1 MPGRRTEIDPAAS
14 IGAWVTLD
22 YNSRGVHYNVPRSRL
37 CPDRVVSTVTPA
49 PFSRGLHF
57 ESTSL
62 NETPVRVARISWP
75 DLFPWLLIFRAL
87 PVALSIT
94 VLVLATL
101 GVAITPMGWLASESL
116 FITDEIREQD
126 PILAEIA
133 ELNRSPYRGLFR
145 ESESQLGMIRIGGVR
160 LNGPRA
166 VFERMV
172 RPFRALFGGAESWPE
187 YGYYLVGCLWT
198 VLVWA
203 FVGTGITRVC
213 LLRMTRDERAG
224 LDDAFE
230 YGFAHYLSALGAILL
245 PMIAVLFLAVP
256 GFLFGL
262 LMGLEWGVIAA
273 GVLWFVVLGFAV
285 IMGVLLLGL
294 MFGWPLMI
302 CSVASE
308 GQNAFDAITRA
319 YAYVFQRPVNYAFYV
334 FVAIV
339 FGAGCWIVAT
349 QFTHGVINLAWWS
362 TGLGAERVAPGRIDE
377 LRGDTWG
384 DDVGLESEILAHHQK
399 RALLPM
405 SFAPMI
411 DATASRPMARESRSA
426 LQEPSPESGGV
437 DVGPTESPTPVAPDA
452 LPGEMGRMPADE
464 RADENDSGID
474 ARSPTLR
481 RGVQV
486 LNFWIGMAKT
496 VCVAF
501 IYGLFWCLASAVYLL
516 MRHDVDDTPMD
527 EIHVVDQQRT
537 YELPPLKSDEKG
549 IPQIQPITDRAGS
562 ESPRS
567 NQADES

>member
-1 MPGRRTEIDPAAS
+1 M
-14 IGAWVTLD
+14 
-22 YNSRGVHYNVPRSRL
+22 
-37 CPDRVVSTVTPA
+37 
-49 PFSRGLHF
+49 
-57 ESTSL
+57 
-62 NETPVRVARISWP
+62 NEPPVRVARISWP

-145 ESESQLGMIRIGGVR
+145 DAESELGMIQIGGVR

-172 RPFRALFGGAESWPE
+172 RPFRALFGGAQSWAE

-213 LLRMTRDERAG
+213 LLRMTRDERGG

-245 PMIAVLFLAVP
+245 PIIAVMFLAIP

-262 LMGLEWGVIAA
+262 LIGLEWGVIVA
-273 GVLWFVVLGFAV
+273 GVLWFVVLALAV
-285 IMGVLLLGL
+285 LMGVLLMGL

-334 FVAIV
+334 LIAVL

-362 TGLGAERVAPGRIDE
+362 TGLGAERVAPGRMDE
-377 LRGDTWG
+377 LRGNSWG
-384 DDVGLESEILAHHQK
+384 DL
-399 RALLPM
+399 
-405 SFAPMI
+405 
-411 DATASRPMARESRSA
+411 ASRNADQRQPIVEHSILGERSVLPA
-426 LQEPSPESGGV
+426 MMLNE
-437 DVGPTESPTPVAPDA
+437 DAESPPQNASAAGAPRSQDTVDTDDTGLRTGPDSA
-452 LPGEMGRMPADE
+452 SSADQMEPGDEPPAAIQ
-464 RADENDSGID
+464 RG
-474 ARSPTLR
+474 ARIL
-481 RGVQV
+481 G
-486 LNFWIGMAKT
+486 FWVGMAKT
-496 VCVAF
+496 VCIAF

-527 EIHVVDQQRT
+527 EIYVVDQQRT

-549 IPQIQPITDRAGS
+549 IPQIQPVTDRKGSDSAGADQRG
-562 ESPRS
+562 ES
-567 NQADES
+567 

>member
-1 MPGRRTEIDPAAS
+1 M
-14 IGAWVTLD
+14 
-22 YNSRGVHYNVPRSRL
+22 
-37 CPDRVVSTVTPA
+37 
-49 PFSRGLHF
+49 
-57 ESTSL
+57 

-101 GVAITPMGWLASESL
+101 GVVVTPMGWLASESL

-133 ELNRSPYRGLFR
+133 DLNRSPYRGLFR
-145 ESESQLGMIRIGGVR
+145 DAESELGMLQIGGVR

-172 RPFRALFGGAESWPE
+172 QPFRALFGGARSWAE

-203 FVGTGITRVC
+203 FVGTGIARVC
-213 LLRMTRDERAG
+213 LLRMTRDERGG

-230 YGFAHYLSALGAILL
+230 YGFAHYLSAVGAILL
-245 PMIAVLFLAVP
+245 PMIAVMFLAIP
-256 GFLFGL
+256 GFLSGL
-262 LMGLEWGVIAA
+262 LMGLEWGVIVA
-273 GVLWFVVLGFAV
+273 GVLWFVVLGLAV
-285 IMGVLLLGL
+285 VMGVLLLGL
-294 MFGWPLMI
+294 MFGWPMMI

-334 FVAIV
+334 LIAVL

-349 QFTHGVINLAWWS
+349 QFTHGATNLAWWS
-362 TGLGAERVAPGRIDE
+362 TSLGAERVAPGRMDE
-377 LRGDTWG
+377 LRGHSRG
-384 DDVGLESEILAHHQK
+384 DLEAADESPGAIERGARIFGFWVGL
-399 RALLPM
+399 
-405 SFAPMI
+405 
-411 DATASRPMARESRSA
+411 
-426 LQEPSPESGGV
+426 
-437 DVGPTESPTPVAPDA
+437 
-452 LPGEMGRMPADE
+452 
-464 RADENDSGID
+464 
-474 ARSPTLR
+474 
-481 RGVQV
+481 
-486 LNFWIGMAKT
+486 AKT

-527 EIHVVDQQRT
+527 EIYVVDQQRT

-549 IPQIQPITDRAGS
+549 IPQIQPIVNRKDPGS
-562 ESPRS
+562 PG
-567 NQADES
+567 ADERGES